1 MSFQFKKF
9 MPTTLGAIP
18 SSYLHSLSYEE
29 QFLCFAQELT
39 NYVNNYFENLDITQE
54 ITNVINNAI
63 NAGKITLELQ
73 TLYNEDTESLTIQG
87 LTNLV

>member
-1 MSFQFKKF
+1 MAFQFKKF

-39 NYVNNYFENLDITQE
+39 DYVNNYFENLDMTQ
-54 ITNVINNAI
+54 
-63 NAGKITLELQ
+63 
-73 TLYNEDTESLTIQG
+73 
-87 LTNLV
+87 